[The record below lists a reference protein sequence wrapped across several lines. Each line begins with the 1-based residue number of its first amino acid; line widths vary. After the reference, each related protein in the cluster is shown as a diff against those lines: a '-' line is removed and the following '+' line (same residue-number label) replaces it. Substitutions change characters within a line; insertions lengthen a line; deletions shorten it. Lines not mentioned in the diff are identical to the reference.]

1 MKSVPSMT
9 EAIVDDGQR
18 QTQLL
23 SEFFQEINSK
33 IDFLEEATGTGN
45 PETVLAANQGKR
57 YRDTNGTASAI
68 MYVKNLDDIAGDRTK
83 GWILI

>member
-1 MKSVPSMT
+1 MRSLPSIT
-9 EAIVDDGQR
+9 DNIVDDKFR
-18 QTQLL
+18 QTL
-23 SEFFQEINSK
+23 SLNEFFQEINSR

-57 YRDTNGTASAI
+57 YRDINGTTSAI
-68 MYVKNLDDIAGDRTK
+68 MYVKNLDAIGGDRTK